1 MLTSATVAASSLSR
15 AGRYGFQNKT
25 AETAGGKQENPQKL
39 CNRKAEGQMK
49 TRSMKVPVHP
59 RVTEVARNRSWSSC
73 QRCTW
78 QITAKHSCILRMWL
92 CRVWRHMVHGCMV
105 YTGRAETAAVSRVTS
120 HVTTKQ
126 RCTEYTT
133 WVHTQTAL

>member
-39 CNRKAEGQMK
+39 CSKKTVGRMK
-49 TRSMKVPVHP
+49 TGSIKVPVQP
-59 RVTEVARNRSWSSC
+59 RVTEVARNRSRSFC

-78 QITAKHSCILRMWL
+78 QITTKHSCTLRMWL
-92 CRVWRHMVHGCMV
+92 CRMWRDMVHGCMV
-105 YTGRAETAAVSRVTS
+105 YTDRAETAAVSRVTS
-120 HVTTKQ
+120 YVTTKQ

-133 WVHTQTAL
+133 WVHIQTAL